1 MQQISRLSN
10 TTVVLGGGGVWG
22 IAWMAGVIKGLA
34 ERGVDINQAE
44 AFIGTSA
51 GSVVSAQLTGGM
63 SVDELY
69 RRQAEP
75 ASQAPEPLPASNES
89 LAALMELMQ
98 RPWEDFDEKGRQLGA
113 LALRSKTMD
122 PALRKAGIARRLGL
136 SNFDWPD
143 RYLSI
148 TAVDAQSGKLCV
160 FNRTSGVGLVDAVAA
175 SCAVPGVW
183 PPTLIGDRSYIDGGV
198 GRSPDNAHLALGARS
213 IIVLSP
219 MGRSEAVGSDNKPS
233 AISQDLAEFS
243 QGGANV
249 ALIEPDAA
257 SLAAQ
262 APHPLDPATRRPAAI
277 AGRNQ
282 GLREIE
288 KVERVF

>member
-1 MQQISRLSN
+1 MQISTLEK

-34 ERGVDINQAE
+34 ERGVDLGQAE

-51 GSVVSAQLTGGM
+51 GAVVCAQLTAGM
-63 SVDELY
+63 SIDEIY
-69 RRQAEP
+69 QRQADP
-75 ASQAPEPLPASNES
+75 TKQAPEPLPTSSEGF
-89 LAALMELMQ
+89 AALGDLMQ
-98 RPWEDFDEKGRQLGA
+98 QRWKDFDEKGRQLGA

-122 PALRKAGIARRLGL
+122 PGLRKAGIARRLGL
-136 SNFDWPD
+136 SSFDWPD

-148 TAVDAQSGKLCV
+148 TAVDAQSGELCV

-183 PPTLIGDRSYIDGGV
+183 PPTLIGSQTYIDGGV
-198 GRSPDNAHLALGARS
+198 GRTPDNAHLASGARS
-213 IIVLSP
+213 VLVLSP
-219 MGRSEAVGSDNKPS
+219 MGRNGAFGLDSERS
-233 AISQDLAEFS
+233 AISQDIAELR
-243 QGGANV
+243 QDGAKV
-249 ALIEPDAA
+249 AIIEPDAA

-262 APHPLDPATRRPAAI
+262 APHPLDPATRQPAAI

-282 GLREIE
+282 GLREIDQI
-288 KVERVF
+288 ERTL

>member
-1 MQQISRLSN
+1 MQQTSRLSD
-10 TTVVLGGGGVWG
+10 TTVVLGGGVWG
-22 IAWMAGVIKGLA
+22 IAWMAGLIKGLA
-34 ERGVDINQAE
+34 ERGIDMSQAE

-63 SVDELY
+63 SIDDLY

-89 LAALMELMQ
+89 LAALMGLMQ
-98 RPWEDFDEKGRQLGA
+98 QRWVDFDEKGRQLGA
-113 LALRSKTMD
+113 LALSAKTMD
-122 PALRKAGIARRLGL
+122 PDLRKAGIARRLGL

-143 RYLSI
+143 RYLTI
-148 TAVDAQSGKLCV
+148 TAVDAQTGKLCV

-183 PPTLIGDRSYIDGGV
+183 PPTHIGDKSYIDGGV

-219 MGRSEAVGSDNKPS
+219 VGRSTAVGLDNEPS
-233 AISQDLAEFS
+233 AISQDLAELR
-243 QGGANV
+243 QRGAKV
-249 ALIEPDAA
+249 VLIEPDAA

-262 APHPLDPATRRPAAI
+262 APHPLDPATRQPAAI

-282 GLREIE
+282 GLREAEQI
-288 KVERVF
+288 KRSF

>member
-1 MQQISRLSN
+1 MQIPTLSK

-22 IAWMAGVIKGLA
+22 IAWMAGLIKGLA
-34 ERGVDINQAE
+34 ERGVDLSQAG

-51 GSVVSAQLTGGM
+51 GSVVGAQLMGAM

-69 RRQAEP
+69 QRQADP
-75 ASQAPEPLPASNES
+75 AKQASEPLPASSEGFAE
-89 LAALMELMQ
+89 LVELMQ
-98 RPWEDFDEKGRQLGA
+98 RRWEDSDERGRQLGA

-122 PALRKAGIARRLGL
+122 PGLRKAGIARRLGL
-136 SNFDWPD
+136 SSFDWPD
-143 RYLSI
+143 RHLSI
-148 TAVDAQSGKLCV
+148 TAVDAQSGKLCI

-183 PPTLIGDRSYIDGGV
+183 PPTRIGRQIYIDGGV

-219 MGRSEAVGSDNKPS
+219 MGRSEAVGLDNEPS
-233 AISQDLAEFS
+233 VLSRDLSELR
-243 QGGANV
+243 QGGAKV
-249 ALIEPDAA
+249 AIIEPDTA

-262 APHPLDPATRRPAAI
+262 APHPLDPATRQPAAI

-288 KVERVF
+288 QIERAL